1 MKCWVIFALLLL
13 LEISVTHRLRGK
25 LADVIKVLTLAWCLA
40 PTPYNGSDL
49 LFGGLLAPLHW
60 AVTTLASSASPC
72 LSCLTELASDFILQP
87 LGYGAALAL
96 TKSLELASFLSAE
109 IPGKILIQIWPQFR

>member
-25 LADVIKVLTLAWCLA
+25 LADAVKVLTLAWCLA

-60 AVTTLASSASPC
+60 AVTTTASSFSPC
-72 LSCLTELASDFILQP
+72 LSCLTELASDYILQP
-87 LGYGAALAL
+87 AGYGAALAL
-96 TKSLELASFLSAE
+96 AKSLELASFLSAE
-109 IPGKILIQIWPQFR
+109 ITGKTFQIWPEVI

>member
-25 LADVIKVLTLAWCLA
+25 LADAVKVLTLAWCLA

-49 LFGGLLAPLHW
+49 MFGGLLAPLHW
-60 AVTTLASSASPC
+60 AVTSLATSAAPC
-72 LSCLTELASDFILQP
+72 LSCLISHVRLRITTRASVVQSPAGLPTSLQCP
-87 LGYGAALAL
+87 QQH
-96 TKSLELASFLSAE
+96 SAV
-109 IPGKILIQIWPQFR
+109 